1 MNHIHVGGNVT
12 SSNFGPV
19 IGNGNIIGD
28 TNPTV
33 GRTDELVTA
42 LAELRSVIERE
53 PAFSLNQ
60 SLATYELDELA
71 KAVRNRD
78 SDQARFSLGRLR
90 KWLASTA
97 DLSQIASLLTQTL
110 GG

>member
-1 MNHIHVGGNVT
+1 MNHVYASGDIRNP
-12 SSNFGPV
+12 NFDPF
-19 IGNGNIIGD
+19 IADGNITGD

-33 GRTDELVTA
+33 DLTDELASA
-42 LAELRSVIERE
+42 LAELRSVIERN
-53 PAFSLNQ
+53 PAFCLNR
-60 SLATYELDELA
+60 SLATYELDEFA
-71 KAVRNRD
+71 KAVRDRD